1 MTPQESTLL
10 QTFLSQLVAA
20 GQVPRD
26 READALIQRA
36 ASEQPDALYLVVQR
50 TLSVMTTC
58 GMYDAAGD
66 WVSAVGMPAKSGVGG
81 GILAVVPDRLSL
93 VVWSPA
99 LDASGNS
106 VLGQKALELFTR
118 RTGLSIF

>member
-1 MTPQESTLL
+1 M
-10 QTFLSQLVAA
+10 
-20 GQVPRD
+20 
-26 READALIQRA
+26 
-36 ASEQPDALYLVVQR
+36 
-50 TLSVMTTC
+50 
-58 GMYDAAGD
+58 
-66 WVSAVGMPAKSGVGG
+66 GG